1 MRNQA
6 LLLLLTLPLIACN
19 SVEVNDDLAQVNG
32 EEEVQTEAPMAD
44 LEEGEARV
52 SITLMFP
59 DEEFGATSDWEASLY
74 MGTEPGDETSG
85 RFTEWKSPDEEGLL
99 NFMLPEEVREDDTAP
114 FGEEEQTYVRLR
126 SLDDA
131 YPSFDFVSEAFTLT
145 EGSHQVDVAI
155 NSLVIST
162 DSDWLGT
169 PSDE

>member
-1 MRNQA
+1 MRNKA

-19 SVEVNDDLAQVNG
+19 SVEVNEDLAQGNA
-32 EEEVQTEAPMAD
+32 EEEVQEAPMAE

-52 SITLMFP
+52 SISLMFP

-74 MGTEPGDETSG
+74 MGAEPGEETSG
-85 RFTEWKSPDEEGLL
+85 RFTDWKSPDEEGLL
-99 NFMLPEEVREDDTAP
+99 QFMLPEEVREDETAP
-114 FGEEEQTYVRLR
+114 FGEEGQTYVRLR

-131 YPSFDFVSEAFTLT
+131 YPSFDIVSEAFTLT

-162 DSDWLGT
+162 GSDWLGT
-169 PSDE
+169 PSED